1 MNLAKQV
8 IFTIFNQT
16 IKSIKKE
23 KDDDDSVRSYL
34 FYHGNK
40 VKAFMLAM
48 WKDYE
53 NAKGFSFTEEEKIY
67 IVNHLTIT
75 DLFYY
80 LNKKQSRKMLLTLVL
95 IPVLIPF
102 LIILLL

>member
-1 MNLAKQV
+1 MDQAKRV
-8 IFTIFNQT
+8 ILEIFKNTIQSV
-16 IKSIKKE
+16 KQQ
-23 KDDDDSVRSYL
+23 KDNDDSVRSYL
-34 FYHGNK
+34 FYHPNK
-40 VKAFMLAM
+40 VKAFMLAK
-48 WKDYE
+48 WRDYE
-53 NAKGFSFTEEEKIY
+53 NTKDISFTEEEKFY

-80 LNKKQSRKMLLTLVL
+80 LNKKQSRKMFLTLVL